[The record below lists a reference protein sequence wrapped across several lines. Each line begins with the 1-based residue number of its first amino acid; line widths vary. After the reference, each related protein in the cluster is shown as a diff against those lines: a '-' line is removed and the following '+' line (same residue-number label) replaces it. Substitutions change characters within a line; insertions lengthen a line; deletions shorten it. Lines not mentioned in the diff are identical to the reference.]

1 MKGKNIAII
10 TGASS
15 GIGREFLKL
24 LLKEDGLD
32 ELWAIGRDEQR
43 LKEVKEDDRERIR
56 VFPMDLSERKNLD
69 ILDALAE
76 SEEVN
81 VRWLVNCAGYAKF
94 CDYGGIDRYTS
105 VNMIDVNVSALVAM
119 CVIFIPHMQRGGHI
133 LNMASPAGFQP
144 LPYQNIYSC
153 TKAFVRNYTRALNV
167 ELKSKGVT
175 ATAVCP
181 GWMQT
186 RLIERA
192 IVEGEKGTRVFP
204 HIVYPDA
211 VAKKAV
217 KDAKKSK
224 DQSIYSAYVNM
235 SHAVAKFLPQKCMMG
250 IWLRQQK
257 LKDGK
262 R

>member
-119 CVIFIPHMQRGGHI
+119 CVIFIPQIG
-133 LNMASPAGFQP
+133 
-144 LPYQNIYSC
+144 
-153 TKAFVRNYTRALNV
+153 RAHV
-167 ELKSKGVT
+167 
-175 ATAVCP
+175 
-181 GWMQT
+181 
-186 RLIERA
+186 
-192 IVEGEKGTRVFP
+192 
-204 HIVYPDA
+204 
-211 VAKKAV
+211 
-217 KDAKKSK
+217 
-224 DQSIYSAYVNM
+224 
-235 SHAVAKFLPQKCMMG
+235 
-250 IWLRQQK
+250 
-257 LKDGK
+257 
-262 R
+262 